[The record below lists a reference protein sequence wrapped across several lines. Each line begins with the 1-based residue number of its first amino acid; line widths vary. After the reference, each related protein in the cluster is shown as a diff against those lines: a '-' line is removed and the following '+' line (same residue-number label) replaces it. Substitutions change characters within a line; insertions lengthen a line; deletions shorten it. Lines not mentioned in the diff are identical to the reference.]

1 VIFSQTGQYV
11 PEAKTGGKRAQIV
24 EKDDFD
30 L

>member
-1 VIFSQTGQYV
+1 VVFSCTGQFV
-11 PEAKTGGKRAQIV
+11 QKAKTGDKRAQIV